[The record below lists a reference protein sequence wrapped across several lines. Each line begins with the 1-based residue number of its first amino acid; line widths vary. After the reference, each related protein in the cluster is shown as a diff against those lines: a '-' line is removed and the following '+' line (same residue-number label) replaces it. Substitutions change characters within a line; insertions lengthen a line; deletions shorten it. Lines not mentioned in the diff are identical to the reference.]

1 MGARGLAAEKKVA
14 SAGNGESGLELESLW
29 PDMPDEQRML
39 WEGLPQ
45 RKKETA
51 LRRLEAIRGV
61 ERGPEGRAR
70 YPDMMAAAA
79 AAGMSRSSF
88 YAVHNG
94 WRRAPSLSAL
104 GVNLTRDGPGRTAS
118 IELRDRMLE
127 RVRMLLAEQ
136 PDLGNAEVRRKLGEA
151 FGTTPAFA
159 TVRRLVLD
167 AQRSEPPKEPFGRR
181 VVLDSA
187 GLDVWHDPGM
197 PVRLYAL
204 FDLGTG
210 LVMGWTIWS
219 LYAPAGA
226 YARAINHAFRGVR
239 NPKSRELA
247 EGYGLTAL
255 ALDRI
260 AAELPASVEMHVL
273 PDDARALARAV
284 DQGSVELVTEGTL
297 GRLLVD
303 ALGERLGRI
312 WIGAGCRDAGRS
324 YRTGRVEDMP
334 KLTAALRRQIGA
346 EIHDHNL
353 RRLSLMERTAADDP
367 ARAAVGRLEELLM
380 PVERA
385 LSAI

>member
-1 MGARGLAAEKKVA
+1 MATEEKVA
-14 SAGNGESGLELESLW
+14 SAQAGESDPDPTPVW

-39 WEGLPQ
+39 WEGLSQ

-61 ERGPEGRAR
+61 ERGPDSPAR
-70 YPDMMAAAA
+70 YPDMTTAAA

-88 YAVHNG
+88 YAVYSR
-94 WRRAPSLSAL
+94 WKQAPGLAAL
-104 GVNLTRDGPGRTAS
+104 GVNLTREGPGRIAS
-118 IELRDRMLE
+118 LELRHRMLD
-127 RVRMLLAEQ
+127 RVRRLLAEQ
-136 PDLGNAEVRRKLGEA
+136 PDLGNADVRRMLGEA

-204 FDLGTG
+204 FDVGTG

-219 LYAPAGA
+219 LYAPAGG

-255 ALDRI
+255 ALDDVP
-260 AAELPASVEMHVL
+260 AEPPASVEMHVL
-273 PDDARALARAV
+273 PEDAQALAGV
-284 DQGSVELVTEGTL
+284 LDQGSVELVTDGTL

-303 ALGERLGRI
+303 VLGERLGRV

-334 KLTAALRRQIGA
+334 KLTSALRRQIGA

-353 RRLSLMERTAADDP
+353 RRLSLMERTAAADP
-367 ARAAVGRLEELLM
+367 ARGAVGRLERMLV